1 MGFLTGKTA
10 LITGAGRAV
19 LQDGS
24 CGSIGYGI
32 ATAYAKEGAN
42 LVITGRNVKKLEEA
56 KQELE
61 SKYGIK
67 VLPVQA
73 DVCAGGDNEATVQ
86 RVVKQ
91 AVDAFGG
98 IQVLINNA
106 QASASGVSLAEHT
119 TEQFDL
125 ALYSGLYAAF
135 YYMKACYPYLKQSHG
150 SVINFAS
157 GAGLFGNYGQCAYAA
172 AKEGIRGLSR
182 VAATEWGPD
191 DINVNVVC
199 PLAWTAKLEQ
209 FQQAYPEAFKANVK
223 MPPMGHYGN
232 AELEI
237 GRVCVRTSSICP
249 ARPSRWRAAW
259 VSARNFAFFFLLLN
273 RQKRLC
279 RWAQPLLSI
288 CCFWDQPR
296 TAMHSISSF
305 APLGMAATCTQLRA
319 GNGSAKALAYSAFTA
334 AKSLMSARKITVLT
348 TLAMVRPASARIAL
362 RFARLCAA
370 CSSTVSAILPVAGS
384 TGI

>member
-1 MGFLTGKTA
+1 MGFFTGKTV

-32 ATAYAKEGAN
+32 ATAFAKEGAN
-42 LVITGRNVKKLEEA
+42 LVITGRNVKKLEDA

-61 SKYGIK
+61 SRYGIN

-73 DVCAGGDNEATVQ
+73 DVSTHSDNEAVVAN
-86 RVVKQ
+86 VVKQ
-91 AVDAFGG
+91 AVETFGG
-98 IQVLINNA
+98 IQVLVNNA
-106 QASASGVSLAEHT
+106 QASASGVPLVQHT

-125 ALYSGLYAAF
+125 AIYSGLYAAF
-135 YYMKACYPYLKQSHG
+135 YYMKACYPYLKESQG

-157 GAGLFGNYGQCAYAA
+157 GAGLFGNFGQSAYAA

-191 DINVNVVC
+191 GINVNVVC

-232 AELEI
+232 AEKEI
-237 GRVCVRTSSICP
+237 GRVCVQLASPDFKYMSGETITLEGGMGQ
-249 ARPSRWRAAW
+249 RP
-259 VSARNFAFFFLLLN
+259 
-273 RQKRLC
+273 
-279 RWAQPLLSI
+279 
-288 CCFWDQPR
+288 
-296 TAMHSISSF
+296 
-305 APLGMAATCTQLRA
+305 
-319 GNGSAKALAYSAFTA
+319 
-334 AKSLMSARKITVLT
+334 
-348 TLAMVRPASARIAL
+348 
-362 RFARLCAA
+362 
-370 CSSTVSAILPVAGS
+370 
-384 TGI
+384 